1 MFEEVT
7 VQKNASKI
15 EEFYHPDFLLYA
27 NGHTM
32 DYQDFYE
39 RHQDIYAT
47 PIQYHVAYQEETF
60 LESEDKVAGRMWIT
74 TQLPGKPKREL
85 ELLIIVQY
93 KEGKIY
99 RVWELTFPDWS
110 KMPDFE
116 VIQKNLG

>member
-1 MFEEVT
+1 
-7 VQKNASKI
+7 
-15 EEFYHPDFLLYA
+15 
-27 NGHTM
+27 M
-32 DYQDFYE
+32 DYRQLLE
-39 RHQDIYAT
+39 GHQDIYAT

-110 KMPDFE
+110 KMSDFE